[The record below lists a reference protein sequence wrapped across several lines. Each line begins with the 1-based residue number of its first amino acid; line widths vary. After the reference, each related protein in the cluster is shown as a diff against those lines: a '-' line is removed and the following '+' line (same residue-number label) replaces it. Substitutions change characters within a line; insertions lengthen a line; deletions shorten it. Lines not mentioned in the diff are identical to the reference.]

1 MRVAIVHDW
10 LNQKVGGAESV
21 LFRLAQM
28 YPDADIYTL
37 VYNHKKFD
45 KYLPGRNIKTSRL
58 QNFPSFIKSRPR
70 LLLPFIKGAI
80 NKWEFNNYDLVIT
93 SSSAWVKNINVP
105 KETKHICYCYSPA
118 RMLWDSWP
126 RYVMKQ
132 KLDPVTK
139 FYIVKLASSL
149 RLWDYYQSQ
158 NDIKFI
164 AISNHVKS
172 RISKFYHRESVV
184 IYPPVELANFKSEPL
199 PKKDFYLIVSILA
212 QYKNIEL
219 AIEAFRS
226 SGKKLVIAGDGPDM
240 QRLQSVAKGA
250 SNITFLG
257 RVDEAK
263 KIELMASAKGFI
275 FCNIEDFGI
284 TMVESIASGTGVIAL
299 QGGGANEIIKQNS
312 TGVFF
317 IKPDE
322 ESLNKAIID
331 FEKTIL
337 SGKHFNNQ
345 YIFDKFSVDKFEGD
359 FRKVANAK

>member
-1 MRVAIVHDW
+1 
-10 LNQKVGGAESV
+10 
-21 LFRLAQM
+21 
-28 YPDADIYTL
+28 
-37 VYNHKKFD
+37 
-45 KYLPGRNIKTSRL
+45 
-58 QNFPSFIKSRPR
+58 
-70 LLLPFIKGAI
+70 
-80 NKWEFNNYDLVIT
+80 
-93 SSSAWVKNINVP
+93 
-105 KETKHICYCYSPA
+105 
-118 RMLWDSWP
+118 
-126 RYVMKQ
+126 
-132 KLDPVTK
+132 
-139 FYIVKLASSL
+139 
-149 RLWDYYQSQ
+149 
-158 NDIKFI
+158 
-164 AISNHVKS
+164 
-172 RISKFYHRESVV
+172 
-184 IYPPVELANFKSEPL
+184 L

-345 YIFDKFSVDKFEGD
+345 YIFDKFSVDKFERD

>member
-45 KYLPGRNIKTSRL
+45 KYLPGRNIITSRL

-80 NKWEFNNYDLVIT
+80 NKWEFSNYDLVIT

-132 KLDPVTK
+132 KLGPITK

-172 RISKFYHRESVV
+172 RIAKFYHRESVV

-345 YIFDKFSVDKFEGD
+345 YIFDKFSVDKFERD

>member
-1 MRVAIVHDW
+1 
-10 LNQKVGGAESV
+10 
-21 LFRLAQM
+21 LAQM

-45 KYLPGRNIKTSRL
+45 KYLSARNIKTSRL
-58 QNFPSFIKSRPR
+58 QNFPGFIKSRPK

-80 NKWEFNNYDLVIT
+80 NKWEFSNYDLVIT

-132 KLDPVTK
+132 KLGPVTK

-149 RLWDYYQSQ
+149 RLWDYYQYQ

-164 AISNHVKS
+164 AISDHVKS
-172 RISKFYHRESVV
+172 RIAKFYHRESVV

-240 QRLQSVAKGA
+240 QRLQSVAKGT

-345 YIFDKFSVDKFEGD
+345 YIFDKFSVDKFERD
-359 FRKVANAK
+359 FRKVVNAK